1 MIRSPLRRA
10 LSLIGL
16 AVSTTAC
23 LPQAV
28 TAQGQDV
35 AWLYYLFMLVA
46 AGVFVLVAG
55 LLAWSIVR
63 YRGAPGRDVA
73 MPPQSHGN
81 MALEIAWWSLPTAIV
96 VVLALFTIG
105 VLSQVDARAEE
116 PAVVVEVQG
125 FQWGWEFTY
134 PDAGVVVRGTAAD
147 PPTIQLPVG
156 RDVAFVI
163 TSDDVV
169 HSFNVPQFLIKRD
182 AVPNRPNRFDV
193 LIEQEGTYTG
203 QCGEFCGLLH
213 ARQLFAIDAVQPEA
227 FEAWLQQQAA
237 EQDR

>member
-1 MIRSPLRRA
+1 MIRPPIRRA
-10 LSLIGL
+10 LTLIGVS
-16 AVSTTAC
+16 VSTTAC

-28 TAQGQDV
+28 TTQGQDV
-35 AWLYYLFMLVA
+35 AWLYSVFMLVA
-46 AGVFVLVAG
+46 AGVFVLIAG
-55 LLAWSIVR
+55 LIAWSIVR
-63 YRGAPGRDVA
+63 YRGSPGRNVA

-81 MALEIAWWSLPTAIV
+81 MTLEVVWWAIPTAIV

-134 PDAGVVVRGTAAD
+134 PDAGVVVSGTAAD
-147 PPTIQLPVG
+147 PPMIQLPVG
-156 RDVAFVI
+156 RTVAFVI
-163 TSDDVV
+163 TSNDVV

-182 AVPNRPNRFDV
+182 AIPNRPNRFDV
-193 LIEQEGTYTG
+193 LIEEEGTYGG

-213 ARQLFAIDAVQPEA
+213 AQQLFEIDAVQPDA
-227 FEAWLQQQAA
+227 FEAWLEQQAA
-237 EQDR
+237 EQDG